1 MIYRLSDPGLSP
13 PGSRAE
19 LFFGCW
25 VVKSWFLDL
34 ELFPP
39 RFKDW
44 DFFCQNETNDS
55 IIVFLLTRIKEIR
68 FNGKK
73 LFV

>member
-1 MIYRLSDPGLSP
+1 MKDKIGNGFPVLRSGVVSSMIEGPG
-13 PGSRAE
+13 
-19 LFFGCW
+19 
-25 VVKSWFLDL
+25 
-34 ELFPP
+34 
-39 RFKDW
+39 
-44 DFFCQNETNDS
+44 FFCQNETNDS